1 MAYYKNMQYLVYVST
16 AAIHSKSIAAS
27 LPTYSLSKTSG
38 HLVLQ
43 KIAGEV
49 DRKKLQVVTFHPG
62 MILSE
67 TSRNAGFDETSL
79 PWDNGKNPVPDLN
92 NTPALFIIW
101 HRRKFGRD

>member
-1 MAYYKNMQYLVYVST
+1 MAYYKNIQYLVYVST

-27 LPTYSLSKTSG
+27 LPTYSLSKMSG

-49 DRKKLQVVTFHPG
+49 DQKKLQIVNFHPG

-67 TSRNAGFDETSL
+67 TSRNAGLDETSL
-79 PWDNGKNPVPDLN
+79 PWDESKNPVPDLN
-92 NTPALFIIW
+92 NPPELFIMW
-101 HRRKFGRD
+101 HR